1 MEIGSW
7 DVPLEAEELS
17 DFLERANHIR
27 DMFTDDEIES
37 LWAFLETQEQE
48 KSSISRLPETLSEK
62 CNVLMADFL
71 KSKYANTQSPL
82 IGARSV
88 LDKIAPEYYDELLC
102 GAILEYFRHQKD
114 ILMMFNSGETVEPLL
129 EEMVAEIK
137 ADKYA
142 FQDYLMQNGMT
153 EEGFNHMIRELVNA
167 ETPTASIKVLQKY
180 GREWMNLFFEYTRC
194 KFNRDTEESKDCD
207 YITILDEV
215 KDLQRHFPDIFDRV
229 ESLSKNL
236 TDMLNLHRLFVFICN
251 DEKGNVLSHLFF
263 CVFVYALG
271 YKDDWQRS
279 FFGYVFG
286 AMGESQKTGFVR
298 FLNLPVEEGGSLYV
312 EEFCDAMEQYCGEN
326 SIRPM
331 IPLNLVKRRNKKEL
345 VRDNNTYDDTQY
357 VRVLNCK
364 LPRCSGKDKNEVDK
378 TLYGKLKML
387 FDLLVKEG
395 YIENSSSDLFIYRLS
410 GLNRPDDNIIAQG
423 VRCMNVKGLAYVLR
437 GLCSSSIEKFPS
449 STLNKFFKTK
459 KGNIPNFS
467 SGTNVQAGD
476 LKKLANKKLSEAIK
490 MLRECGFENVEDI
503 HDGSR

>member
-1 MEIGSW
+1 MEIGTW

-37 LWAFLETQEQE
+37 LGAFWETQEQE
-48 KSSISRLPETLSEK
+48 KLSISRLPETLSEK

-71 KSKYANTQSPL
+71 KSKYAKTQSPP
-82 IGARSV
+82 IGVRSV
-88 LDKIAPEYYDELLC
+88 LDKIAPECCEHLC
-102 GAILEYFRHQKD
+102 GNILEYFRHQKD
-114 ILMMFNSGETVEPLL
+114 VLMMFYSGETDKPFL
-129 EEMVAEIK
+129 EEVVAEIK
-137 ADKYA
+137 ADEYA

-167 ETPTASIKVLQKY
+167 ETLPALIKVLKKY
-180 GREWMNLFFEYTRC
+180 GRELMKLSFEYARC
-194 KFNRDTEESKDCD
+194 KFNHDTEESKDCD
-207 YITILDEV
+207 YITILDDV

-236 TDMLNLHRLFVFICN
+236 TDMLNLHLLFGFICN
-251 DEKGNVLSHLFF
+251 DEKDNVLSHLFF
-263 CVFVYALG
+263 FVFVYALG

-326 SIRPM
+326 GIRPM

-364 LPRCSGKDKNEVDK
+364 LPRCFGKDKNEVDK
-378 TLYGKLKML
+378 MLYDKLKKL
-387 FDLLVKEG
+387 FDLLVKNG

-410 GLNRPDDNIIAQG
+410 GLNRPDDNIVAKS

-437 GLCSSSIEKFPS
+437 GLCSSSKEKFPS
-449 STLNKFFKTK
+449 STLDKFFKTK
-459 KGNIPNFS
+459 KGNTPNFS
-467 SGTNVQAGD
+467 SGTNVQVGD
-476 LKKLANKKLSEAIK
+476 LKKLVNKKLSEAIK